1 MATMRSTIYKYVF
14 PYSEMSMD
22 IPMWETSKVVHVGR
36 NPSSDQVAV
45 WVLHASHDPLDKGQA
60 VNFTFVGTGWDFDSN
75 LEHVGT
81 AIIDDGYVWHV
92 MRHSGNV

>member
-1 MATMRSTIYKYVF
+1 MRSTIYKYVF

-22 IPMWETSKVVHVGR
+22 IPMWDDSKVLHVGA

-45 WVLHASHDPLDKGQA
+45 WVQHSLERDDAA
-60 VNFTFVGTGWDFDSN
+60 TTVNFTFVGTGWDFDSN

-81 AIIDDGYVWHV
+81 AILGNYVWHV
-92 MRHSGNV
+92 MRHSGSV